1 MKLLITTQAL
11 DRNHPVL
18 GFFHN
23 WVAQFSKYFE
33 RVYVIC
39 LQEGECDL
47 PPNVEVF
54 SLSKERGVSKLSYI
68 LRFYKTIWSKRKE
81 YDGVFVHMNP
91 EYMLLGGLFWR
102 ILRKKTALWYTHK
115 NVDLKLKIAEKLVN
129 KIFTASSKS
138 FRLESK
144 KVETLGHGI
153 DISKFS
159 SFENSFRSY
168 TSESERRENNEN
180 SSLLISIGR
189 ISPSKNYMLMIDAV
203 KMLLKKGIDVK
214 LKIVGAPASPRDEDY
229 LEELKSK
236 IAKNNLRNAIKLTK
250 AIPYEKIEDELR
262 KANIFINTSE
272 TGSMDKAVLEAMSA
286 GVFVITSNEAFYEL
300 SKIDKVLFLQDKT
313 AEKLAGNVKRIL
325 EMPRNRK
332 KEIKEKLREEVFQK
346 HNLENLIKKI
356 YNFYN
361 EK

>member
-11 DRNHPVL
+11 DKNHPVL

-54 SLSKERGVSKLSYI
+54 SLRKERGVSKLSYI
-68 LRFYKTIWSKRKE
+68 LKFYKTIWSKRKE
-81 YDGVFVHMNP
+81 YDGVFAHMNP
-91 EYMLLGGLFWR
+91 EYVLLGGLFWR

-144 KVETLGHGI
+144 KVESLGHGI

-159 SFENSFRSY
+159 SFENY
-168 TSESERRENNEN
+168 TSESERDENNKD
-180 SSLLISIGR
+180 SPLLISIGR

-203 KMLLKKGIDVK
+203 KMLLKKEIDVK
-214 LKIVGAPASPRDEDY
+214 LKIIGAPASSGDEDY

-236 IAKNNLRNAIKLTK
+236 IAKDNLGDVVELTK

-262 KANIFINTSE
+262 KASIFINTSE

-313 AEKLAGNVKRIL
+313 AEKLAENIKRIL

-361 EK
+361 EE